1 MAAVALRKGTVGLQQ
16 PAPTSLQ
23 TNTQQATRLLPT
35 AAQPLPLMAA
45 EVCCMGG
52 AAKTLACRPTHTHHS
67 APQLLPLT
75 LTAAEVRLHGWVAQ
89 RRCVEMDGGP
99 AAPALAPP
107 HWFHIE
113 KVGPAHARLA
123 VSVGL
128 RQRRGREQRAR
139 WHEARLQTHAS

>member
-1 MAAVALRKGTVGLQQ
+1 
-16 PAPTSLQ
+16 
-23 TNTQQATRLLPT
+23 
-35 AAQPLPLMAA
+35 
-45 EVCCMGG
+45 MGG
-52 AAKTLACRPTHTHHS
+52 AAKMLAWRLTHTQQP
-67 APQLLPLT
+67 APCLLLLT

-89 RRCVEMDGGP
+89 RRCVEVDGGP

-128 RQRRGREQRAR
+128 RQRRDSEQRER
-139 WHEARLQTHAS
+139 WHEARQQIHAS